1 MKLKDS
7 NFYKKYLE
15 YSLNPQTK
23 ALISLCFW
31 FLFFLTVVL
40 FARFSSKQNL
50 INKDNYVN
58 ERINSYEFTY
68 KDEKDTIYGKS
79 YNGKYVFNSLNT
91 KYYYDGNNVY
101 EINNHNASLIN
112 SDVLKYLKISPKMI
126 SDLTDNLSYDVFG
139 DELVYK
145 VPLSNFLNLFD
156 FDVPIN
162 LDSLDKYDVMI
173 SKFYS
178 KGLLYMIKIDL
189 SSYYLFKND
198 ENRGII
204 TIDFYEQNKINDF
217 TDEYDEMIGV
227 VK

>member
-1 MKLKDS
+1 MKIKDS
-7 NFYKKYLE
+7 DIYKKYLE
-15 YSLNPQTK
+15 YSSNPQAK

-31 FLFFLTVVL
+31 FLFFLAVVL

-50 INKDNYVN
+50 IKDNYVN

-91 KYYYDGNNVY
+91 KYYYDGSNVY
-101 EINNHNASLIN
+101 EIKGHDASLIN

-145 VPLSNFLNLFD
+145 IPLSKFLNLFD

-162 LDSLDKYDVMI
+162 LDSLDKYDVKL

-178 KGLLYMIKIDL
+178 KGLLYKVKIDL
-189 SSYYLFKND
+189 SSYYLYKNE